1 MNLSFNGINIKE
13 GGCAMQLIDM
23 LLMKLKMQNVEK
35 FRLLS
40 QLEQLNIML
49 IMQVVDAIQWLSMES
64 LGS

>member
-1 MNLSFNGINIKE
+1 
-13 GGCAMQLIDM
+13 MQLIDM